1 MDHGPS
7 ALFGSHTFLLKL
19 GDSWVLQGSLGA
31 STDPGLLVTTAF
43 FFLLLFSAFYSDIC
57 ILPVD
62 VVSLTLHGL

>member
-19 GDSWVLQGSLGA
+19 GDSWGLQGSLGA
-31 STDPGLLVTTAF
+31 STDPGLLVTPAF
-43 FFLLLFSAFYSDIC
+43 FYSDVL